1 MRSKGMKKI
10 VILGA
15 GTAGT
20 MAANHLTHMLDLNE
34 WQITIVDED
43 PIHYYQAGY
52 IFVPFGKA
60 NPNRLM
66 KQKNKYLPLK
76 VRALQQKIELIQP
89 ENNKVILA
97 DKTILDYD
105 FLVIATG
112 CDIYPEE
119 TPGLAEHE
127 WGKSIHSF
135 YTLKTAVA
143 LEEKIRNFQG
153 GRIVVNIVENPIK
166 CPVAPMEFLMLADSY
181 FAQKGIRDRVEL
193 IYATPNSGA
202 FTKPVA
208 SKLIGDMLN
217 RKNINVEADFYIE
230 RADPD
235 EKKIISYDERELE
248 YDLLVSIPV
257 NKGADVVGKSGLG
270 DDLNYVAVNKS
281 TFLSDKFDNIFV
293 LGDAANAP
301 TSKAGSVAHYA
312 TEMFVENFKHYI
324 EGKPLEEKFDGHTN
338 CFIESGYG
346 KGVLLDF
353 NYEQEPLPGLFP
365 VPGIGPFALLQ
376 ESRLNHIGKLSFEW
390 MYWNILMRGRK
401 VPLAP
406 TMTMAGKWTDWEKRF
421 NIA

>member
-1 MRSKGMKKI
+1 MKKI

-20 MAANHLTHMLDLNE
+20 MVANHLAHLMDLKQ

-52 IFVPFGKA
+52 ILIPFGMASGKEMVKPKA
-60 NPNRLM
+60 
-66 KQKNKYLPLK
+66 KYIPSK
-76 VRALQQKIELIQP
+76 VKMLQTKVELIQP
-89 ENNKVILA
+89 ENNKVVLQ
-97 DKTILDYD
+97 DKTVLDYD

-135 YTLKTAVA
+135 YTLKTSVA
-143 LEEKIRNFQG
+143 LAETMKNFKG
-153 GRIVVNIVENPIK
+153 GRVVMNVVENPIK
-166 CPVAPMEFLMLADSY
+166 CPVAPMEFLMLADS
-181 FAQKGIRDRVEL
+181 FFTKKGIRDRVEL
-193 IYATPNSGA
+193 VYATPNSGA

-208 SKLIGDMLN
+208 SKLIGDMLD
-217 RKNINVEADFYIE
+217 RKNIKVEADFYIE

-235 EKKIISYDERELE
+235 TKKIISYDEREVE
-248 YDLLVSIPV
+248 YDLLVTVPI

-270 DDLNYVAVNKS
+270 DDLNFSPVNKH

-293 LGDAANAP
+293 LGDASNAP
-301 TSKAGSVAHYA
+301 TSKAGAVAHYA
-312 TEMFVENFKHYI
+312 VDLFGENFKHYT
-324 EGKPLEEKFDGHTN
+324 EGKELEEKFDGHTN
-338 CFIESGYG
+338 CFIESGFG

-365 VPGIGPFALLQ
+365 VPGIGPFSLLQ
-376 ESRLNHIGKLSFEW
+376 ETRLNHLGKLSFQW

-406 TMTMAGKWTDWEKRF
+406 TMSMAGKWVDWEKRF
-421 NIA
+421 NIT

>member
-1 MRSKGMKKI
+1 MKKI

-20 MAANHLTHMLDLNE
+20 MVANHLTHLMDLNQ

-52 IFVPFGKA
+52 IFIPFGMATEKE
-60 NPNRLM
+60 M
-66 KQKNKYLPLK
+66 IKQKSKYIPSK
-76 VRALQQKIELIQP
+76 VKMLQTKVELIQP
-89 ENNKVILA
+89 ENNKVVLQN
-97 DKTILDYD
+97 KTVLDYD

-135 YTLKTAVA
+135 YTLKSSVA
-143 LEEKIRNFQG
+143 LAESMKNFKG
-153 GRIVVNIVENPIK
+153 GRVVMNVVENPIK

-181 FAQKGIRDRVEL
+181 FTKKGIRDRVEL
-193 IYATPNSGA
+193 VYATPNSGA

-208 SKLIGDMLN
+208 SKLIGDMLD
-217 RKNINVEADFYIE
+217 RKNIKVEADFYIE

-235 EKKIISYDERELE
+235 AKKIISYDEREVE
-248 YDLLVSIPV
+248 YDLLVTVPV

-270 DDLNYVAVNKS
+270 DDLNFSPVNKH
-281 TFLSDKFDNIFV
+281 TFLSDKFENIFV
-293 LGDAANAP
+293 LGDASNAP
-301 TSKAGSVAHYA
+301 TSKAGAVAHYA
-312 TEMFVENFKHYI
+312 VDLFGENFKRYT
-324 EGKPLEEKFDGHTN
+324 EGKELEEKFDGHTN

-365 VPGIGPFALLQ
+365 VPGIGPFSLLQ
-376 ESRLNHIGKLSFEW
+376 ETRLNHLGKISFQW
-390 MYWNILMRGRK
+390 MYWNILMRGRR

-406 TMTMAGKWTDWEKRF
+406 TMTMAGKWVDWEKRF
-421 NIA
+421 NIG

>member
-1 MRSKGMKKI
+1 MKKI

-20 MAANHLTHMLDLNE
+20 MVANHLAHLMDLNQ

-52 IFVPFGKA
+52 IFIPFGMATEKEMVKPKA
-60 NPNRLM
+60 KFIPS
-66 KQKNKYLPLK
+66 K
-76 VRALQQKIELIQP
+76 VKMLQTKVELIQP
-89 ENNKVILA
+89 ENNKVVLQN
-97 DKTILDYD
+97 KTVLDYD

-135 YTLKTAVA
+135 YTLKTSVA
-143 LEEKIRNFQG
+143 LADNIKNFKG
-153 GRIVVNIVENPIK
+153 GRLVVNVVENPIK

-181 FAQKGIRDRVEL
+181 FTKKGMRDRVEL
-193 IYATPNSGA
+193 VYAIPNSGA

-208 SKLIGDMLN
+208 SKLIGDMLD
-217 RKNINVEADFYIE
+217 RKNIKVEADFYIE

-235 EKKIISYDERELE
+235 AKKIISYDEREVE
-248 YDLLVSIPV
+248 YDLLVSVPV

-270 DDLNYVAVNKS
+270 DELNFSPVNKH

-293 LGDAANAP
+293 LGDAANVP

-312 TEMFVENFKHYI
+312 VDLFGENFKRYT
-324 EGKPLEEKFDGHTN
+324 EGKDLEESFDGHAN

-346 KGVLLDF
+346 KGTLLDF

-376 ESRLNHIGKLSFEW
+376 ETRLNHIGKLSFQW

-406 TMTMAGKWTDWEKRF
+406 TMTMAGKWVDWEKRF
-421 NIA
+421 NLA

>member
-1 MRSKGMKKI
+1 MKKI

-20 MAANHLTHMLDLNE
+20 MVANHLTHLMDLNQ

-52 IFVPFGKA
+52 IFLPFGKGNEKA
-60 NPNRLM
+60 LIKP
-66 KQKNKYLPLK
+66 KKDFIPSK
-76 VRALQQKIELIQP
+76 VKMIEAKIELIQP
-89 ENNKVILA
+89 ENNKVILL
-97 DKTILDYD
+97 DKTVLDYD

-112 CDIYPEE
+112 ADIYPEE

-143 LEEKIRNFQG
+143 LAEKMKKFQG
-153 GRIVVNIVENPIK
+153 GRIVVNVVENPIK
-166 CPVAPMEFLMLADSY
+166 CPVAPMEFLMLSDA
-181 FAQKGIRDRVEL
+181 FFTQKGMRDRVEL
-193 IYATPNSGA
+193 IYATPLSGA

-208 SKLIGDMLN
+208 SKLIGDMLD
-217 RKNINVEADFYIE
+217 RKNIKIESDFYIE

-235 EKKIISYDERELE
+235 AKKIISYDEREVE

-257 NKGADVVGKSGLG
+257 NKGADVIGKSGLG
-270 DDLNYVAVNKS
+270 DELNFSPVNKH

-293 LGDAANAP
+293 LGDASNAP

-312 TEMFVENFKHYI
+312 VDLFGENFKHYT

-338 CFIESGYG
+338 CFIESGFG

-353 NYEQEPLPGLFP
+353 NYDQEPLPGRFP
-365 VPGIGPFALLQ
+365 VPGIGPFALLE

-406 TMTMAGKWTDWEKRF
+406 TMTMAGKWTDWEKRYSL
-421 NIA
+421 A

>member
-1 MRSKGMKKI
+1 MKKI

-20 MAANHLTHMLDLNE
+20 MVANHLTHLMDLNQ

-43 PIHYYQAGY
+43 TIHYYQAGY
-52 IFVPFGKA
+52 IFLPFGKGNEKA
-60 NPNRLM
+60 LIKP
-66 KQKNKYLPLK
+66 KKDFIPSK
-76 VRALQQKIELIQP
+76 VKMIEAKIELIQP
-89 ENNKVILA
+89 ENNKVILL
-97 DKTILDYD
+97 DKTVLDYD

-112 CDIYPEE
+112 ADIYPEE

-143 LEEKIRNFQG
+143 LAEKMKKFQG
-153 GRIVVNIVENPIK
+153 GRIVVNVVENPIK
-166 CPVAPMEFLMLADSY
+166 CPVAPMEFLMLSDA
-181 FAQKGIRDRVEL
+181 FFTQKGMRDRVEL
-193 IYATPNSGA
+193 IYATPLSGA

-208 SKLIGDMLN
+208 SKLIGDMLD
-217 RKNINVEADFYIE
+217 RKNIKIESDFYIE

-235 EKKIISYDERELE
+235 AKKIISYDEREVE

-257 NKGADVVGKSGLG
+257 NKGADVIGKSGLG
-270 DDLNYVAVNKS
+270 DELNFSPVNKH

-293 LGDAANAP
+293 LGDASNAP

-312 TEMFVENFKHYI
+312 VDLFGENFKHYT

-338 CFIESGYG
+338 CFIESGFG

-353 NYEQEPLPGLFP
+353 NYDQEPLPGRFP
-365 VPGIGPFALLQ
+365 VPGIGPFALLE

-406 TMTMAGKWTDWEKRF
+406 TMTMAGKWTDWEKRYSL
-421 NIA
+421 A

>member
-1 MRSKGMKKI
+1 MKKI

-66 KQKNKYLPLK
+66 KQKKNYLPSK
-76 VRALQQKIELIQP
+76 VRSLQQKIELIQP

-143 LEEKIRNFQG
+143 LEEKMRNFQG

-181 FAQKGIRDRVEL
+181 FSQKGIRDRVEL

-235 EKKIISYDERELE
+235 AKKIISYDERELE

-312 TEMFVENFKHYI
+312 TEMFVENFKQYI
-324 EGKPLEEKFDGHTN
+324 QGKPLEEKFDGHTN

>member
-1 MRSKGMKKI
+1 MKKI

-20 MAANHLTHMLDLNE
+20 MVANHLTHLMDLNQ

-52 IFVPFGKA
+52 IFLPFGKGNEKA
-60 NPNRLM
+60 LIKP
-66 KQKNKYLPLK
+66 KKDFIPSK
-76 VRALQQKIELIQP
+76 VKMVEAKIELIQP
-89 ENNKVILA
+89 ENNKVILL
-97 DKTILDYD
+97 DKTVLDYD

-112 CDIYPEE
+112 ADIYPEE

-143 LEEKIRNFQG
+143 LAEKMKNFQG
-153 GRIVVNIVENPIK
+153 GRIVVNVVENPIK
-166 CPVAPMEFLMLADSY
+166 CPVAPMEFLMLSDA
-181 FAQKGIRDRVEL
+181 FFTQKGMRDRVEL
-193 IYATPNSGA
+193 IYATPLSGA

-208 SKLIGDMLN
+208 SKLIGDMLD
-217 RKNINVEADFYIE
+217 RKNIKIESDFYIE

-235 EKKIISYDERELE
+235 AKMIISYDERAVE

-257 NKGADVVGKSGLG
+257 NKGADVIGKSGLG
-270 DDLNYVAVNKS
+270 DELNFSPVNKH

-312 TEMFVENFKHYI
+312 VDLFGENFKHYT

-338 CFIESGYG
+338 CFIESGFG

-353 NYEQEPLPGLFP
+353 NYDQEPLPGRFP
-365 VPGIGPFALLQ
+365 VPGIGPFALLE

-406 TMTMAGKWTDWEKRF
+406 TMTMAGKWTDWEKRYKL
-421 NIA
+421 A

>member
-1 MRSKGMKKI
+1 MKKI

-20 MAANHLTHMLDLNE
+20 MVANHLTHLMDLNQ

-52 IFVPFGKA
+52 IFLPFGKGNEKA
-60 NPNRLM
+60 LIKP
-66 KQKNKYLPLK
+66 KKDFIPSK
-76 VRALQQKIELIQP
+76 VKMVEAKIELIQP
-89 ENNKVILA
+89 ENNKVILL
-97 DKTILDYD
+97 DKTVLDYD

-112 CDIYPEE
+112 ADIYPEE

-143 LEEKIRNFQG
+143 LAEKMKNFQG
-153 GRIVVNIVENPIK
+153 GRIVVNVVENPIK
-166 CPVAPMEFLMLADSY
+166 CPVAPMEFLMLSDA
-181 FAQKGIRDRVEL
+181 FFTQKGMRDRVEL
-193 IYATPNSGA
+193 IYATPLSGA

-208 SKLIGDMLN
+208 SKLIGDMLD
-217 RKNINVEADFYIE
+217 RKNIKIESDFYIE

-235 EKKIISYDERELE
+235 AKMIISYDERAVE

-257 NKGADVVGKSGLG
+257 NKGADVIGKSGLG
-270 DDLNYVAVNKS
+270 DELNFSPVNKH

-293 LGDAANAP
+293 LGDAANTP

-312 TEMFVENFKHYI
+312 VDLFGENFKHYT

-338 CFIESGYG
+338 CFIESGFG

-353 NYEQEPLPGLFP
+353 NYDQEPLPGRFP
-365 VPGIGPFALLQ
+365 VPGIGPFALLE

-406 TMTMAGKWTDWEKRF
+406 TMTMAGKWTDWEKRYKL
-421 NIA
+421 A

>member
-1 MRSKGMKKI
+1 MKKI

-20 MAANHLTHMLDLNE
+20 MVANHLTHLMDLNQ

-52 IFVPFGKA
+52 IFLPFGKGNEKA
-60 NPNRLM
+60 LIKP
-66 KQKNKYLPLK
+66 KKDFIPSK
-76 VRALQQKIELIQP
+76 VKMIEAKIELIQP
-89 ENNKVILA
+89 ENNKVILL

-112 CDIYPEE
+112 ADIYPEE

-143 LEEKIRNFQG
+143 LAEKMKNFQG
-153 GRIVVNIVENPIK
+153 GRIVVNVVENPIK
-166 CPVAPMEFLMLADSY
+166 CPVAPMEFLMLSDA
-181 FAQKGIRDRVEL
+181 FFTQKGMRDRVEL
-193 IYATPNSGA
+193 IYATPLSGA

-208 SKLIGDMLN
+208 SKLIGDMLD
-217 RKNINVEADFYIE
+217 RKNIKIESDFYIE

-235 EKKIISYDERELE
+235 AKKIISYDERVLE

-257 NKGADVVGKSGLG
+257 NKGADVIGKSGLG
-270 DDLNYVAVNKS
+270 DELNFSPVNKH

-312 TEMFVENFKHYI
+312 VDLFGENFKHYT

-338 CFIESGYG
+338 CFIESGFG

-353 NYEQEPLPGLFP
+353 NYDQEPLPGRFP
-365 VPGIGPFALLQ
+365 VPGIGPFALLE

-406 TMTMAGKWTDWEKRF
+406 TMTMAGKWTDWEKRYKL
-421 NIA
+421 A

>member
-1 MRSKGMKKI
+1 MKKI

-66 KQKNKYLPLK
+66 KQKKNYLPSK

-143 LEEKIRNFQG
+143 LEEKMRNFQG

-181 FAQKGIRDRVEL
+181 FTQKGMRDRVEL

-208 SKLIGDMLN
+208 SKLIGDMLD
-217 RKNINVEADFYIE
+217 RKNIIVEEDFYIE

-235 EKKIISYDERELE
+235 AKKIISYDERELE
-248 YDLLVSIPV
+248 YDLLVSVPL
-257 NKGADVVGKSGLG
+257 NKGSEVIGKSGLG

-338 CFIESGYG
+338 CFIESGFG

-353 NYEQEPLPGLFP
+353 NYEQEPLPGRFP

-376 ESRLNHIGKLSFEW
+376 ESRLNHMGKLSFEW

>member
-1 MRSKGMKKI
+1 MKKI

-20 MAANHLTHMLDLNE
+20 MVANHLTHLMDLNQ

-52 IFVPFGKA
+52 IFIPFGKA
-60 NPNRLM
+60 NEKELIKP
-66 KQKNKYLPLK
+66 KKDFIPSK
-76 VRALQQKIELIQP
+76 VKMIEAKIELIQP
-89 ENNKVILA
+89 ENNKVILR
-97 DKTILDYD
+97 DKTVLDYD

-112 CDIYPEE
+112 ADIYPEE

-135 YTLKTAVA
+135 YTLKTSVA
-143 LEEKIRNFQG
+143 LAEKMKNFQG
-153 GRIVVNIVENPIK
+153 GRIVVNVVENPIK
-166 CPVAPMEFLMLADSY
+166 CPVAPMEFLMLADA
-181 FAQKGIRDRVEL
+181 FFTQKGMRDRVEL
-193 IYATPNSGA
+193 IYATPLSGA

-208 SKLIGDMLN
+208 SKLIGDMLD
-217 RKNINVEADFYIE
+217 RKNIKIESDFYIE

-235 EKKIISYDERELE
+235 GKMIISYDERAVE

-257 NKGADVVGKSGLG
+257 NKGADVIGKSGLG
-270 DDLNYVAVNKS
+270 DELNFSPVNKH

-312 TEMFVENFKHYI
+312 VDLFGENFKHYT

-338 CFIESGYG
+338 CFIESGFG

-353 NYEQEPLPGLFP
+353 NYDQEPLPGRFP
-365 VPGIGPFALLQ
+365 VPGIGPFSLLE
-376 ESRLNHIGKLSFEW
+376 ESRLNHIGKLSFQW

-406 TMTMAGKWTDWEKRF
+406 TMTMAGKWTDWEKRY
-421 NIA
+421 NLA

>member
-1 MRSKGMKKI
+1 MKQI

-20 MAANHLTHMLDLNE
+20 MVANHLVHLMDLNQ

-52 IFVPFGKA
+52 IFIPFGMATEKEMIK
-60 NPNRLM
+60 P
-66 KQKNKYLPLK
+66 KSKYIPSK
-76 VRALQQKIELIQP
+76 VKMLQTKVELIQP
-89 ENNKVILA
+89 ENNKVVLQN
-97 DKTILDYD
+97 KTVLDYD

-135 YTLKTAVA
+135 YTLKSAVA
-143 LEEKIRNFQG
+143 LAESMKNFKG
-153 GRIVVNIVENPIK
+153 GRVVMNVVENPIK

-181 FAQKGIRDRVEL
+181 FTKKGIRDRVEL
-193 IYATPNSGA
+193 LYATPNSGA

-208 SKLIGDMLN
+208 SKLIGDMLD
-217 RKNINVEADFYIE
+217 RKNIKVEADFYIE

-235 EKKIISYDERELE
+235 AKKIISYDEREVE
-248 YDLLVSIPV
+248 YDLLVTVPV

-270 DDLNYVAVNKS
+270 DDLNFSPVNKH
-281 TFLSDKFDNIFV
+281 TFLSDKFENIFV
-293 LGDAANAP
+293 LGDASNAP
-301 TSKAGSVAHYA
+301 TSKAGAVAHYA
-312 TEMFVENFKHYI
+312 VDLFGENFKRYT
-324 EGKPLEEKFDGHTN
+324 EGKELEEKFDGHTN

-365 VPGIGPFALLQ
+365 VPGIGPFSLLQ
-376 ESRLNHIGKLSFEW
+376 ETRLNHLGKISFQW
-390 MYWNILMRGRK
+390 MYWNILMRGRR

-406 TMTMAGKWTDWEKRF
+406 TMTMAGKWVDWEKRF
-421 NIA
+421 NIG

>member
-1 MRSKGMKKI
+1 MKKI

-20 MAANHLTHMLDLNE
+20 MVANHLTHLMDLNQ

-52 IFVPFGKA
+52 IFLPFGKGNEKA
-60 NPNRLM
+60 LIKP
-66 KQKNKYLPLK
+66 KKDFIPSK
-76 VRALQQKIELIQP
+76 VKMVEAKIELIQP
-89 ENNKVILA
+89 ENNKVILL
-97 DKTILDYD
+97 DKTVLDYD

-112 CDIYPEE
+112 ADIYPEE

-143 LEEKIRNFQG
+143 LAEKMKNFQG
-153 GRIVVNIVENPIK
+153 GRIVVNVVENPIK
-166 CPVAPMEFLMLADSY
+166 CPVAPMEFLMLSDA
-181 FAQKGIRDRVEL
+181 FFTQKGMRDRVEL
-193 IYATPNSGA
+193 IYATPLSGA

-208 SKLIGDMLN
+208 SKLIGDMLD
-217 RKNINVEADFYIE
+217 RKNIKIESDFYIE

-235 EKKIISYDERELE
+235 AKKIISYDERVLE

-257 NKGADVVGKSGLG
+257 NKGADVIGKSGLG
-270 DDLNYVAVNKS
+270 DELNFSPVNKH

-293 LGDAANAP
+293 LGDAANTP

-312 TEMFVENFKHYI
+312 VDLFGENFKHYT

-338 CFIESGYG
+338 CFIESGFG

-353 NYEQEPLPGLFP
+353 NYDQEPLPGRFP
-365 VPGIGPFALLQ
+365 VPGIGPFALLE
-376 ESRLNHIGKLSFEW
+376 ESKLNHIGKLSFEW

-406 TMTMAGKWTDWEKRF
+406 TMTMAGKWTDWEKRYKL
-421 NIA
+421 A

>member
-1 MRSKGMKKI
+1 MKKI

-20 MAANHLTHMLDLNE
+20 MVANHLTHLMDLNQ

-52 IFVPFGKA
+52 IFLPFGKGNEKA
-60 NPNRLM
+60 LIKP
-66 KQKNKYLPLK
+66 KKDFIPSK
-76 VRALQQKIELIQP
+76 VKMIEAKIELIQP
-89 ENNKVILA
+89 ENNKVILL

-135 YTLKTAVA
+135 YTLKTSVA
-143 LEEKIRNFQG
+143 LAEKMKNFHG
-153 GRIVVNIVENPIK
+153 GRIVVNVVENPIK
-166 CPVAPMEFLMLADSY
+166 CPVAPMEFLMLSDA
-181 FAQKGIRDRVEL
+181 FFTQKGMRDRVEL
-193 IYATPNSGA
+193 IYATPLSGA

-208 SKLIGDMLN
+208 SKLIGDMLD
-217 RKNINVEADFYIE
+217 RKNIKIESDFYIE

-235 EKKIISYDERELE
+235 AKKIISYDERALE

-257 NKGADVVGKSGLG
+257 NKGADVIGKSGLG
-270 DDLNYVAVNKS
+270 DELNFSPVNKH

-293 LGDAANAP
+293 LGDAANTP

-312 TEMFVENFKHYI
+312 VDLFGENFKHYT

-338 CFIESGYG
+338 CFIESGFG

-353 NYEQEPLPGLFP
+353 NYEQEPLPGRFP
-365 VPGIGPFALLQ
+365 VPGIGPFALLE

-406 TMTMAGKWTDWEKRF
+406 TMTMAGKWTDWEKRYSL
-421 NIA
+421 A

>member
-1 MRSKGMKKI
+1 MKKI

-20 MAANHLTHMLDLNE
+20 MVANHLTHLMDLNQ

-52 IFVPFGKA
+52 IFLPFGKGNEKA
-60 NPNRLM
+60 LIKP
-66 KQKNKYLPLK
+66 KKDFIPSK
-76 VRALQQKIELIQP
+76 VKMVEAKIELIQP
-89 ENNKVILA
+89 ENNKVILL
-97 DKTILDYD
+97 DKTVLDYD

-112 CDIYPEE
+112 ADIYPEE

-143 LEEKIRNFQG
+143 LAEKMKNFQG
-153 GRIVVNIVENPIK
+153 GRIVVNVVENPIK
-166 CPVAPMEFLMLADSY
+166 CPVAPMEFLMLSDA
-181 FAQKGIRDRVEL
+181 FFTQKGMRDRVEL
-193 IYATPNSGA
+193 IYATPLSGA

-208 SKLIGDMLN
+208 SKLIGDMLD
-217 RKNINVEADFYIE
+217 RKNIKIESDFYIE

-235 EKKIISYDERELE
+235 AKMIISYDERAVE

-257 NKGADVVGKSGLG
+257 NKGADVIGKSGLG
-270 DDLNYVAVNKS
+270 DELNFSPVNKH

-312 TEMFVENFKHYI
+312 VDLFGENFKHYT

-338 CFIESGYG
+338 CFIESGFG

-353 NYEQEPLPGLFP
+353 NYDQEPLPGRFP
-365 VPGIGPFALLQ
+365 VPGIGPFALLE

-406 TMTMAGKWTDWEKRF
+406 TMTMAGKWTDWESRYKL
-421 NIA
+421 A